1 MVPRLRGSLWKVPMS
16 VQEARM
22 APRLRGSLWKV
33 PMVAVTSVQEAMV
46 LTGSAQEAKM
56 AVSTQEAGLSP
67 VLLGKRRLED
77 RWCWPVSGAHPE
89 RQGHPSQGS

>member
-1 MVPRLRGSLWKVPMS
+1 MSTQKVVMVLGS
-16 VQEARM
+16 VQEA
-22 APRLRGSLWKV
+22 GKV
-33 PMVAVTSVQEAMV
+33 P
-46 LTGSAQEAKM
+46 GSAQEAEM

>member
-1 MVPRLRGSLWKVPMS
+1 MAVTS
-16 VQEARM
+16 VQEAM
-22 APRLRGSLWKV
+22 VVPGSAQEAE
-33 PMVAVTSVQEAMV
+33 MAVTSVQEAMV